1 MRGHF
6 KCLFVV
12 VYLFVWKCKAYGEAV
27 ILSLLAHVACPCCHV
42 GQLWIFLEV
51 IDLAIL

>member
-1 MRGHF
+1 MS
-6 KCLFVV
+6 VAV

-42 GQLWIFLEV
+42 GCFGFYDI
-51 IDLAIL
+51 AC